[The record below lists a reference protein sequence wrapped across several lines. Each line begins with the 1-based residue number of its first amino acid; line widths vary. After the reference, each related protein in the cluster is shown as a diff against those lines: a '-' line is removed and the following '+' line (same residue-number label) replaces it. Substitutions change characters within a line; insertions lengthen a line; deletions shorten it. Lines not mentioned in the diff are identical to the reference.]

1 MWRWWR
7 RRRWNV
13 SVWWWWWWWWWR
25 WRRWRWSRTLVVV
38 TVEPDGHAAR
48 LVGNGHG
55 VDVVPAVVTRGA
67 RPESGVAIV
76 LESAVAGQAETAGWR
91 GTFITLPLRRRRRE
105 DAATTV
111 RIRQAAGVDAVL
123 TLRHRQVSLAYAVLS
138 VRKLADAA
146 ARTPIGGEM
155 EAAGIAAGVHGQGTG
170 RQGQGLDKFHIVHSG
185 SGSDVN
191 DRRSAWAVARI
202 WMFQP
207 MIECWDS
214 AIERSNAC
222 EEKKKKTSLSRGS
235 KVLKYLW
242 PWTVLRE
249 AMPHSCLS
257 EETSRASSRWR
268 LRLLA

>member
-13 SVWWWWWWWWWR
+13 SVWWWWWR

-155 EAAGIAAGVHGQGTG
+155 EAAERVSGLTEGWQIGSRKHTRCRCRCAWPRHWTPGPGPGQ
-170 RQGQGLDKFHIVHSG
+170 VSYC
-185 SGSDVN
+185 
-191 DRRSAWAVARI
+191 AWQEFV
-202 WMFQP
+202 
-207 MIECWDS
+207 
-214 AIERSNAC
+214 
-222 EEKKKKTSLSRGS
+222 S
-235 KVLKYLW
+235 KG
-242 PWTVLRE
+242 
-249 AMPHSCLS
+249 
-257 EETSRASSRWR
+257 
-268 LRLLA
+268 